1 MNTRPKITNP
11 ATIAGLLLFAATTS
25 TAPAL
30 ADDRQG
36 YEANDTSPA
45 QIEEASR
52 EHAKQANETAVE
64 DAARAIEA
72 DTRLDLD
79 IRLIGRTSVRIAGDQ

>member
-11 ATIAGLLLFAATTS
+11 ATIAALLLFAASTS

-30 ADDRQG
+30 ADDRKG

-52 EHAKQANETAVE
+52 EHARQANETAVE

>member
-1 MNTRPKITNP
+1 MNTRPKIANP
-11 ATIAGLLLFAATTS
+11 ATIAALLLFAATTS

>member
-11 ATIAGLLLFAATTS
+11 AIIAALLLFAASTS

-30 ADDRQG
+30 ADDRHG
-36 YEANDTSPA
+36 DEANDVAPA

-52 EHAKQANETAVE
+52 EHARQANETAVE
-64 DAARAIEA
+64 DAARAVEA

>member
-11 ATIAGLLLFAATTS
+11 ATIAALLLFAASTS
-25 TAPAL
+25 TASVRS
-30 ADDRQG
+30 DDRNDD
-36 YEANDTSPA
+36 EAHDVSPA

-52 EHAKQANETAVE
+52 EHARKANEAAIE

>member
-1 MNTRPKITNP
+1 MNTRPEITNP
-11 ATIAGLLLFAATTS
+11 ATIAALLLFAASTS
-25 TAPAL
+25 TALAL
-30 ADDRQG
+30 ADDRKG

-52 EHAKQANETAVE
+52 EHARQANETAVE

>member
-11 ATIAGLLLFAATTS
+11 ATVAALLLFAASTS
-25 TAPAL
+25 TAPTL
-30 ADDRQG
+30 ADDRKG
-36 YEANDTSPA
+36 YEANDPSPA
-45 QIEEASR
+45 QIEEASK
-52 EHAKQANETAVE
+52 EHARQANEAAVE
-64 DAARAIEA
+64 DAARAVEA

>member
-1 MNTRPKITNP
+1 MMKSNP
-11 ATIAGLLLFAATTS
+11 AAIAALLLFAATTS

>member
-1 MNTRPKITNP
+1 MNTRPKISNP
-11 ATIAGLLLFAATTS
+11 ATIAALLLFAASTN

-30 ADDRQG
+30 AEDRNG
-36 YEANDTSPA
+36 DEAHDVSPD

-52 EHAKQANETAVE
+52 EHARQANETAVE
-64 DAARAIEA
+64 DATRAIEA
-72 DTRLDLD
+72 DTQLDLD

>member
-1 MNTRPKITNP
+1 MNTRPKISNP
-11 ATIAGLLLFAATTS
+11 ATIAALLLFAASTN

-30 ADDRQG
+30 AEDRNG
-36 YEANDTSPA
+36 YEAHDVSPD

-52 EHAKQANETAVE
+52 EHARQANQAAVE
-64 DAARAIEA
+64 DATRAIEA
-72 DTRLDLD
+72 DTQLDLD